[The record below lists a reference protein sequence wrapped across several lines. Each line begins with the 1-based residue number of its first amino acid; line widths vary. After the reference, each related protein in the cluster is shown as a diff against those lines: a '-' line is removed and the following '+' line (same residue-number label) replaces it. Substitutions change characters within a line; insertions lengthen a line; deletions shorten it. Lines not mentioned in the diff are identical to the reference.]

1 MLQVKEN
8 RKDGANSLLIITEN
22 VHRTVTF
29 KFLWKHLCTKLATE
43 IHFRIVKTVLKYECH
58 NLR

>member
-29 KFLWKHLCTKLATE
+29 KFL
-43 IHFRIVKTVLKYECH
+43 
-58 NLR
+58 